1 MYIFQITTPK
11 VLQDVD
17 KSSKRGEK
25 PGKKK
30 HNKEEEQN
38 PPRPYHM
45 QSAPS
50 KQGLGNLKFR
60 YLEVI
65 PTRAISDDYHHAPSN
80 AVGSFWT
87 PQSPQ
92 TPHWS
97 TNKLN

>member
-1 MYIFQITTPK
+1 MHSLRGVHTYSDTTYIFQITTSK

-38 PPRPYHM
+38 PPRPFHM

-50 KQGLGNLKFR
+50 KQGLGNLK
-60 YLEVI
+60 VI

-80 AVGSFWT
+80 AVG
-87 PQSPQ
+87 
-92 TPHWS
+92 
-97 TNKLN
+97 